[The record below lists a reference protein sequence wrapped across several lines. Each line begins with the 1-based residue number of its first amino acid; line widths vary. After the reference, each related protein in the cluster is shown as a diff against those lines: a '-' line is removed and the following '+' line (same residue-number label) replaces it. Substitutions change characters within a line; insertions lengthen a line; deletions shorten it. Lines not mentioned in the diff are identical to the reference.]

1 MDTTFGLFFQGY
13 PHLLQKFRSQQR
25 DVVETNILPFIKA
38 IAMRGE
44 EAAKLFFDEH
54 KFLRQGAAR
63 AEQSALAAAG
73 IVPADESAFV
83 SKDLALQ
90 VMTPESLNKLEAI
103 FSERLND
110 CLDHWQTRNN
120 ITLFHEAEKILCI
133 AACEWL
139 GIPLHEQE
147 VNLRTGQLSL
157 LLEAEGAVGPR
168 FFRGHTSRKRLEMW
182 LALLTEDLRGGRL
195 KVAGNTVFQSVA
207 FRKGKNG
214 VILDAR
220 AVGNELLN
228 LIHPIVG
235 VARHVVFAAMALK
248 EHPEYNSKLKDNP
261 ALYDSFVHEV
271 RRFYPCSPMMAA
283 TVRNEFEYNGI
294 KFNKGVLVM
303 LDVYATNH
311 DENAWKNPEA
321 FYPERFDAPNDHNFS
336 INTQTASDTG
346 IDHAR
351 ASEAIAIRLTK
362 SALRFLNEQV
372 QYSVPDQDLSIDMSR
387 IPALP
392 QSRFKL
398 KIENKAAGLVAM

>member
-44 EAAKLFFDEH
+44 KAAKLFFDEH
-54 KFLRQGAAR
+54 KFLRQDSAR
-63 AEQSALAAAG
+63 AEQSTFSAAG

-90 VMTPESLNKLEAI
+90 VLTPESLSRLEAI

-120 ITLFHEAEKILCI
+120 ITLFHEAEKVLCI

-147 VNLRTGQLSL
+147 INLRTGQLSL
-157 LLEAEGAVGPR
+157 LVEAEGSVGPR
-168 FFRGHTSRKRLEMW
+168 FFRGRTSRKRLEMW
-182 LALLTEDLRGGRL
+182 LSLLTEDLRGGRL

-207 FRKGKNG
+207 FRKDENG

-220 AVGNELLN
+220 AAGIELLN
-228 LIHPIVG
+228 LIRPIVS

-248 EHPEYNSKLKDNP
+248 EHPQYSNILKETPAMYDN
-261 ALYDSFVHEV
+261 FVHEV
-271 RRFYPCSPMMAA
+271 RRYYPCSPMMAA
-283 TVRNEFEYNGI
+283 TVRNEFEYEGI

-311 DENAWKNPEA
+311 HEDAWKNPEM
-321 FYPERFDAPNDHNFS
+321 FFPERFETIKNHTFS
-336 INTQTASDTG
+336 QAQPAGDTG
-346 IDHAR
+346 VDYAR
-351 ASEAIAIRLTK
+351 TSGEVAVRLTK

-398 KIENKAAGLVAM
+398 KIESKAAGLVAM